1 MVKSRNVIPRSRKV
15 LRKDITQ
22 STNQSLQSEEDE
34 KLTTET
40 NTKMTST
47 ETNKSTTYT
56 IPKKKNLTKSPALNT
71 PPFNKTA
78 VANLSEQHSPQSP
91 IEPVT
96 NLPRPISPQLTLE
109 PANQSNSIIINNRI
123 NITQERPQETH
134 PLESDT
140 ADNPKFGNSDRYPLP
155 SRICNIDRNFIS
167 SEIIKGSKL
176 CFVRLNHLLQAYFK
190 HNQLLQLANLNFDEN
205 TDNGIDNALFF
216 VCIGTKK
223 AYNET
228 LTKPVTE
235 KSDVSASLFI
245 EKSPN
250 YKTLFVDFLKVMF
263 DENETD
269 VLEKS
274 YN

>member
-176 CFVRLNHLLQAYFK
+176 CFVQSKYYSTAQGVVLLSCSDESAYLCSK
-190 HNQLLQLANLNFDEN
+190 TRDFDRSFCCM
-205 TDNGIDNALFF
+205 L
-216 VCIGTKK
+216 
-223 AYNET
+223 
-228 LTKPVTE
+228 
-235 KSDVSASLFI
+235 VS
-245 EKSPN
+245 
-250 YKTLFVDFLKVMF
+250 YRTRTV
-263 DENETD
+263 
-269 VLEKS
+269 
-274 YN
+274 